1 MYEWDRDTWE
11 NRRSCRFFDTTKSV
25 DTADVDKVIKTMDW
39 VPQQRGGIPANLWF
53 VLGPDKQ
60 ELKDYIFWNCAIHDD
75 GHLTTQVEGTVEHF
89 MSIKTAP
96 YLFLACRPEKLDQ
109 EQKTEISLFDRNNG
123 FMAGAMVTTIIHL
136 GYNASQIACFQALNG
151 SDGEEQRQ
159 AFTEE
164 VWKYFDKT
172 SSLKELIEMN
182 EWEAERRSKG
192 GETQIFHHNF
202 HYDGI
207 LRPKLAIGMGY
218 KDDVKDGD
226 ENEWEWIEGHENKHY
241 YVYGRKPTLK
251 HSGVIQ

>member
-1 MYEWDRDTWE
+1 MWDKDIWE

-25 DTADVDKVIKTMDW
+25 DTADVDKVIKTMDY

-60 ELKDYIFWNCAIHDD
+60 ELKDYIFWNCAIHAD
-75 GHLTTQVEGTVEHF
+75 GHKTTKVKGSTEHF

-96 YLFLACRPEKLDQ
+96 YLFLACRPEQLDQ
-109 EQKTEISLFDRNNG
+109 NQKTEISLFDRNNG

-136 GYNASQIACFQALNG
+136 GYNASQIACFN
-151 SDGEEQRQ
+151 STTTTREE
-159 AFTEE
+159 FTQEL
-164 VWKYFDKT
+164 WRHFDK
-172 SSLKELIEMN
+172 SKLDPLIEMN

-192 GETQIFHHNF
+192 DETQIFHHNF
-202 HYDGI
+202 HYDGV
-207 LRPKLAIGMGY
+207 LRAKLAIGMGY
-218 KDDVKDGD
+218 KDEFYDWPDD
-226 ENEWEWIEGHENKHY
+226 NEWEWIEGHENKHY